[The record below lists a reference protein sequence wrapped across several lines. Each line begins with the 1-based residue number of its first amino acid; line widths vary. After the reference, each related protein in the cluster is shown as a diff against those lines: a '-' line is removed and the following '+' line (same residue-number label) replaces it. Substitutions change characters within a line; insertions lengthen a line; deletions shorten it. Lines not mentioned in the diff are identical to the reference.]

1 MKAFRRLPIRTRLIL
16 AFVMLIISSASA
28 TILIGYEVFGSKVDE
43 LARDTV
49 GVTANFAGH
58 VLDARLEE
66 MTLHTRYLSAR
77 FEGSTPG
84 KELAGD
90 AFKAGGAD
98 FIIFSSPGPKLTIIK
113 NSNGSAEMI
122 ASPDMPS
129 QASAAVME
137 LFSTPLAGT
146 IRLAVHGRKSASGF
160 LTTSDPRVK
169 HLVPEAADPELLFMV
184 AVSSISGACY
194 GIGCAPGTEGFIL
207 TGYMLNG
214 RNGLV
219 SEVQEA
225 IGGARKEK
233 YMTTIFLG
241 DRRIAS
247 TKGGKAIGT
256 RADEKVARTVLGE
269 GRPFSGVARVLDK
282 NFYAAY
288 RPISDLRGM
297 RVGMIGIGI
306 EEDIFG
312 KIVSQTTTLFASL
325 IAAGMILGFLMTW
338 LFSRW
343 LVNPISQLA
352 EGISRVAEGD
362 LSYKVRIESAD
373 ELGKLSRAFN
383 QMVRAVKER
392 DHKLRDM
399 AENNLTAVERQISIG
414 RLAAGVA
421 HEINNPLTSVLSL
434 SSLWLKHMSTEDPK
448 REDLEI
454 IVTETSRCRD
464 IVRNLLDF
472 ARERPTE
479 KKIIDINKVVR
490 DTLVLARKYD
500 SMEAVNMDLEL
511 SPVPLNVNGDPKLL
525 QQVFT
530 NLILNAA
537 EATGKGGNIRITT
550 DEDSSG
556 SFALVVVKDNGKGIP
571 REYLSR
577 VFEPFFTTKGASR
590 GTGLGLSV
598 SLGIVQK
605 HDGTIEIQSD
615 EGKGTTL
622 TVVLPRVGGAQQ

>member
-1 MKAFRRLPIRTRLIL
+1 
-16 AFVMLIISSASA
+16 
-28 TILIGYEVFGSKVDE
+28 
-43 LARDTV
+43 
-49 GVTANFAGH
+49 
-58 VLDARLEE
+58 
-66 MTLHTRYLSAR
+66 
-77 FEGSTPG
+77 
-84 KELAGD
+84 
-90 AFKAGGAD
+90 
-98 FIIFSSPGPKLTIIK
+98 
-113 NSNGSAEMI
+113 
-122 ASPDMPS
+122 
-129 QASAAVME
+129 
-137 LFSTPLAGT
+137 
-146 IRLAVHGRKSASGF
+146 
-160 LTTSDPRVK
+160 
-169 HLVPEAADPELLFMV
+169 
-184 AVSSISGACY
+184 
-194 GIGCAPGTEGFIL
+194 
-207 TGYMLNG
+207 
-214 RNGLV
+214 
-219 SEVQEA
+219 
-225 IGGARKEK
+225 
-233 YMTTIFLG
+233 
-241 DRRIAS
+241 
-247 TKGGKAIGT
+247 
-256 RADEKVARTVLGE
+256 
-269 GRPFSGVARVLDK
+269 
-282 NFYAAY
+282 
-288 RPISDLRGM
+288 
-297 RVGMIGIGI
+297 
-306 EEDIFG
+306 
-312 KIVSQTTTLFASL
+312 
-325 IAAGMILGFLMTW
+325 MILGFLMTW